1 MTFYQQNYH
10 ISVLELLLQMQAK
23 SLLTLMIIMII
34 NSINGKNNH
43 TLNRQNNLHNN
54 FNDEDKDDN
63 NDDNNHNHNFKY
75 ISGIFGANWCLLF
88 TLIPIN
94 HTLSRLPYIGLV
106 PKTLASI
113 GVKAME

>member
-23 SLLTLMIIMII
+23 SLLRLMIIMII

-63 NDDNNHNHNFKY
+63 NDDNNHNHNFQ
-75 ISGIFGANWCLLF
+75 IHFRNIWSQ
-88 TLIPIN
+88 
-94 HTLSRLPYIGLV
+94 LV
-106 PKTLASI
+106 PAIYSHSYKPHSFKITIYWISP
-113 GVKAME
+113 